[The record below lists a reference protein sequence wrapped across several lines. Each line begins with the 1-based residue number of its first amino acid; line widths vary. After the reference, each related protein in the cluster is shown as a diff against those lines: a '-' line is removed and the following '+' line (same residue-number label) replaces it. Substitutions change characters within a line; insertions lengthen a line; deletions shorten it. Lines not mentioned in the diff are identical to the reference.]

1 MICGTVPSFAS
12 NVRGLLTASFAIRWQ
27 RAQSHHAS
35 PSACRLRVLTT
46 PLQTIYP
53 SSLRSD
59 SEYEECIWILQ
70 S

>member
-46 PLQTIYP
+46 P
-53 SSLRSD
+53 
-59 SEYEECIWILQ
+59 
-70 S
+70 